1 MKCNHKNK
9 SKARQKLTQIILPT
23 ILLCTSSRIANKQ
36 YSLKGLKCPFAN
48 IICLWKQERHRLSV
62 THMINNQLAVKGGM
76 YCIFVGSKAKM
87 DFTLLSKRVSAHYS
101 LGHRRHCI
109 WDKIGKEHEGVTL
122 IFFSLSLSFC
132 TKLVVSLAY
141 IYVTSRKV
149 PPQLRDE
156 AKNGWEGD

>member
-1 MKCNHKNK
+1 
-9 SKARQKLTQIILPT
+9 
-23 ILLCTSSRIANKQ
+23 
-36 YSLKGLKCPFAN
+36 
-48 IICLWKQERHRLSV
+48 
-62 THMINNQLAVKGGM
+62 MINNQLAVKGGM
-76 YCIFVGSKAKM
+76 CCMFVGSKAKM
-87 DFTLLSKRVSAHYS
+87 DFMLLSKRVSAHYS

-122 IFFSLSLSFC
+122 IFFFLSLSFC

-156 AKNGWEGD
+156 AKNGWEGDKSFWEEKLEGNQGGKHRKDIICSYPGQNVCTVFHLFQNLDTRSVGQIFLIVQQSTNTINRA